1 MLFKKNKE
9 IKQEGF
15 ITEIK
20 IDESGQK
27 EVYTDVWKYPLK
39 GTPRKHFFDE
49 ILDPL
54 NHQVNNIILDVG
66 WKLINSGAPEKEYIE
81 PVREIARL
89 FDLLTEAEEADTLKQ
104 KWQRY
109 KRAVCTFLQ
118 EDDAYR
124 LRFLWALS
132 KADLNK
138 LKMKKE
144 DLWWLSKKGF
154 NINAKLK

>member
-1 MLFKKNKE
+1 MIFKKKKDIEKE
-9 IKQEGF
+9 RF
-15 ITEIK
+15 ITEIRAK
-20 IDESGQK
+20 ENGEK
-27 EVYTDVWKYPLK
+27 EVYAEGWKYPLK
-39 GTPRKHFFDE
+39 GTPRKEFFNE

-54 NHQVNNIILDVG
+54 KHRVNDAILDVG
-66 WKLINSGAPEKEYIE
+66 WKLINSGAPEKEYCE
-81 PVREIARL
+81 PVKEIARM
-89 FDLLTEAEEADTLKQ
+89 FDLLTEAEEYEGLKT

-138 LKMKKE
+138 LKLKKE
-144 DLWWLSKKGF
+144 DAWWLSQKHF
-154 NINAKLK
+154 NIHTK